1 MPEAGAVALTETD
14 LKRLASLARLRL
26 ESSELVVLKDQLGGV
41 LDLVDQL
48 QAVDTRGVE
57 PLAHALDLELPLRE
71 DVVTEVNR
79 REQFQSMSPQVESGL
94 YLVPKVIE

>member
-1 MPEAGAVALTETD
+1 MPEADAVALTETD

>member
-1 MPEAGAVALTETD
+1 MPEADAVALTETD

-79 REQFQSMSPQVESGL
+79 REQFQAMSPQVESGL

>member
-1 MPEAGAVALTETD
+1 MPEADAVALTETD

-71 DVVTEVNR
+71 DVVTEVNL
-79 REQFQSMSPQVESGL
+79 REQYQSMSPQVESGL